1 MNDEKKTGR
10 DIVISTRL
18 TEHEFAEM
26 QTKLMDANGKPMMK
40 PAAFLRAAATGA
52 VVNVVDT
59 ELEQYRIFIEK
70 RASNNLNQIAKRL
83 NSDHLAGIITNQ
95 TYENVLAELLKIS
108 EAFIRD

>member
-1 MNDEKKTGR
+1 MNDKKKSGR

-26 QTKLMDANGKPMMK
+26 QTKLMGANGKPMMK
-40 PAAFLRAAATGA
+40 PAAFLRSAATGA

-59 ELEQYRIFIEK
+59 ELEQYKVFIEK

-83 NSDHLAGIITNQ
+83 NIDHLAGKINNK
-95 TYENVLAELLKIS
+95 TYEDVLTQLVKIS
-108 EAFIRD
+108 EAFIRI